1 MKQVKD
7 LRQIPKIQKI
17 CADKRYHDILYSYL
31 QENSDWDGK
40 NGNPRYIQKSVVN
53 FSRIASELGITRQT
67 ASTRFKHLVQL
78 GLISELKGDRYYL
91 SILPAEV
98 AALIPTSTLRL
109 LLNTLS
115 DNAISTYIYL
125 LLRYYANNEK
135 GFVFTLSDVKR
146 HIGICVSTRSNDDIV
161 TNILFVLQ
169 KIGLIKYSLTTM
181 QSNENLEYEDVKTIY
196 QIDYLTNYIEGIN
209 C

>member
-1 MKQVKD
+1 MQD
-7 LRQIPKIQKI
+7 SRQIPKIQKI

-31 QENSDWDGK
+31 QENSDWDGI
-40 NGNPRYIQKSVVN
+40 NGNPRYVGKNIVN
-53 FSRIASELGITRQT
+53 FSKIGSELGITRQT
-67 ASTRFKHLVQL
+67 VSTRFKHLVEL
-78 GLISELKGDRYYL
+78 GLISDLKDGKYYL

-125 LLRYYANNEK
+125 LLRFYANHEQS
-135 GFVFTLSDVKR
+135 FTFQLSDIKKY
-146 HIGICVSTRSNDDIV
+146 IGICATTRSNDDII

-169 KIGLIKYSLTTM
+169 KIGLIKYSLTTV
-181 QSNENLEYEDVKTIY
+181 QSKNNIEYEDVKTIY
-196 QIDYLTNYIEGIN
+196 QIDFLTNYIEGI
-209 C
+209 